1 MIADRQNDPNLLTSL
16 AAARRYYDLGQRWH
30 RLRVTGT
37 IGFVALGVVVT
48 FWYHGAAVYIAAAAG
63 GWILF
68 ARTMFD
74 YLERRAFVCG
84 AKAQEQFDC
93 ELFSLPWNNGLA
105 GNPLSAEHNARAAR
119 RYKRKRPT
127 KLHDWY
133 PADVDKAAWPS
144 NVILCQRAS
153 AAWARR
159 THSAYTWAVG
169 TSSLLWLLATMVIG
183 AAAHASLAEY
193 LIRLFLPSQ
202 PALMDSVDLVR
213 THWLNAGRK
222 ARVENRAEQL
232 LMNASA
238 SESDSRS
245 LQDQIFEI
253 RQHPPRVPDWFYR
266 LRRRRDEEAMRDAVA
281 AWLQRIP

>member
-1 MIADRQNDPNLLTSL
+1 
-16 AAARRYYDLGQRWH
+16 
-30 RLRVTGT
+30 
-37 IGFVALGVVVT
+37 
-48 FWYHGAAVYIAAAAG
+48 
-63 GWILF
+63 
-68 ARTMFD
+68 
-74 YLERRAFVCG
+74 
-84 AKAQEQFDC
+84 
-93 ELFSLPWNNGLA
+93 
-105 GNPLSAEHNARAAR
+105 
-119 RYKRKRPT
+119 
-127 KLHDWY
+127 
-133 PADVDKAAWPS
+133 
-144 NVILCQRAS
+144 
-153 AAWARR
+153 
-159 THSAYTWAVG
+159 
-169 TSSLLWLLATMVIG
+169 MVIG